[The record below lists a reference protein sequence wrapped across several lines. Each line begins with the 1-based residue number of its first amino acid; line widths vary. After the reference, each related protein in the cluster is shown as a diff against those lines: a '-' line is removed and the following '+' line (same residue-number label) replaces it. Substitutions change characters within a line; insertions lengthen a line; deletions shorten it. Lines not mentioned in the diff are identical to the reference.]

1 MSSTDNPQPNPW
13 THPNQATHVAI
24 VIILVV
30 VAMTTVSF
38 VTAFLNTGYET
49 LIFVAGTVGGAVNSF
64 RRVQS
69 LTTAKAHE
77 SSAMTERL
85 VTIQIYVSPIVGGVF
100 AFVLY
105 LIFMAEFVQGSFFP
119 DFAAGK
125 EAYTG
130 YAHFAKV
137 SVPATN
143 ADVAKAIVWAFI
155 AGFAEGLVPNFISK
169 IAKEAG

>member
-1 MSSTDNPQPNPW
+1 MNSTNSQQPNPRAQ
-13 THPNQATHVAI
+13 PNQATHVAI

-38 VTAFLNTGYET
+38 LIPFLNAGYEA

-69 LTTAKAHE
+69 LTTAKAQG
-77 SSAMTERL
+77 SNAMTERL

-100 AFVLY
+100 AFTLY
-105 LIFMAEFVQGSFFP
+105 LIFMAGFLKGSFFP
-119 DFAAGK
+119 AFAGVDESYAGYK
-125 EAYTG
+125 E
-130 YAHFAKV
+130 FAKV
-137 SVPATN
+137 SVPETN

-169 IAKEAG
+169 IAQKAD